1 MKQKAVTG
9 SSTETEYIVLS
20 HGVKEGLWISM
31 LLKQLE
37 LEVRPF
43 TIMEDNQSCIAIA
56 SHPVQHHKQR
66 ILTLHIIWSGITLN
80 RELLSS
86 SM

>member
-1 MKQKAVTG
+1 
-9 SSTETEYIVLS
+9 
-20 HGVKEGLWISM
+20 M
-31 LLKQLE
+31 LMKQLE
-37 LEVRPF
+37 VDVRPF

-56 SHPVQHHKQR
+56 SHPVQHQR
-66 ILTLHIIWSGITLN
+66 TNMTFHIIWSGITLN